1 MVKPEDTF
9 EMEAEV
15 GTDKI
20 PLTNNTVPPNK
31 FARKVYGML
40 IHNNAATANTL
51 TLTIERDATV
61 ERTLPPI
68 TLDAYASLDVYRS
81 MDAPLFTMNPG
92 QNIKAVASSKTISVM
107 LQAYDL

>member
-1 MVKPEDTF
+1 MAKPEDTF

-15 GTDKI
+15 GTVKV

-40 IHNNAATANTL
+40 IRNNAEAANTL
-51 TLTIERDATV
+51 TLTIERDATA

-68 TLDAYASLDVYRS
+68 TLDAYAIIDVYRS
-81 MDAPLFTMNPG
+81 VDSPLFTMKPG
-92 QNIKAVASSKTISVM
+92 Q
-107 LQAYDL
+107 

>member
-1 MVKPEDTF
+1 MPKPEDTF

-15 GTDKI
+15 GTGKV

-81 MDAPLFTMNPG
+81 MDSPLFTMKPG
-92 QNIKAVASSKTISVM
+92 QNIKAVASSEKISIM